1 MRLVL
6 GIRYTSKKIYNFIQ
20 NLIKN
25 GAKVEMTYE
34 YEVSGYGLKTEQLD
48 MKSLARVI
56 RFNKELWKFMV
67 CTSDS
72 GMKLY
77 EIEEYSDHEYITGYH
92 AWNVTYFIDVI
103 YGADMHYYISMKRG
117 FIMTPETEIVK
128 KQILSTENAEILLE
142 ENEAKRY

>member
-1 MRLVL
+1 MFADGFLLRKPKEDEIWQTESTKVTCTVYNINPGNNEDLKKRSQTCL
-6 GIRYTSKKIYNFIQ
+6 LYTS
-20 NLIKN
+20 
-25 GAKVEMTYE
+25 
-34 YEVSGYGLKTEQLD
+34 
-48 MKSLARVI
+48 
-56 RFNKELWKFMV
+56 
-67 CTSDS
+67 
-72 GMKLY
+72 
-77 EIEEYSDHEYITGYH
+77 

>member
-34 YEVSGYGLKTEQLD
+34 YEVSGYGLKTEKLD

-56 RFNKELWKFMV
+56 RFNKELWDEV
-67 CTSDS
+67 
-72 GMKLY
+72 
-77 EIEEYSDHEYITGYH
+77 
-92 AWNVTYFIDVI
+92 
-103 YGADMHYYISMKRG
+103 
-117 FIMTPETEIVK
+117 
-128 KQILSTENAEILLE
+128 EN
-142 ENEAKRY
+142 NPD

>member
-1 MRLVL
+1 
-6 GIRYTSKKIYNFIQ
+6 
-20 NLIKN
+20 
-25 GAKVEMTYE
+25 
-34 YEVSGYGLKTEQLD
+34 
-48 MKSLARVI
+48 
-56 RFNKELWKFMV
+56 MV

-142 ENEAKRY
+142 EMRQKVLKPRLYERGEGKMTNQELFESIQMGHKEKKVLSLSKKLVKNVRLIEDRMLKIFAT

>member
-1 MRLVL
+1 
-6 GIRYTSKKIYNFIQ
+6 
-20 NLIKN
+20 
-25 GAKVEMTYE
+25 
-34 YEVSGYGLKTEQLD
+34 
-48 MKSLARVI
+48 
-56 RFNKELWKFMV
+56 MV

-77 EIEEYSDHEYITGYH
+77 EIEEYSNHEYITGYH

>member
-1 MRLVL
+1 
-6 GIRYTSKKIYNFIQ
+6 
-20 NLIKN
+20 
-25 GAKVEMTYE
+25 
-34 YEVSGYGLKTEQLD
+34 
-48 MKSLARVI
+48 
-56 RFNKELWKFMV
+56 MV

-142 ENEAKRY
+142 ENEAKRYWNHDFMREEKDDESGIVWEYSDGT

>member
-1 MRLVL
+1 
-6 GIRYTSKKIYNFIQ
+6 
-20 NLIKN
+20 
-25 GAKVEMTYE
+25 
-34 YEVSGYGLKTEQLD
+34 
-48 MKSLARVI
+48 
-56 RFNKELWKFMV
+56 MV

-117 FIMTPETEIVK
+117 FIMTPEIATV
-128 KQILSTENAEILLE
+128 ILLLTE
-142 ENEAKRY
+142 VLIALYVHDAFVRPYIGDVLVVIVIYTFIRIFVPEV